1 MPTILLLGATSDVA
15 QACARQSAKE
25 KHDLILAGR
34 DLETLNRMAS
44 DLTIRYQVKAL
55 PVQFDAVDFASHNA
69 FYSSLNPKPDVTVCV
84 FGLLGDQ
91 KESEKDWDACR
102 KVLESNYNGAVSILN
117 VVANEYEARKSGVIV
132 GISSVAG
139 ERGRQSNY
147 IYGSAKAGF
156 TAYLSGLR
164 NRLQASGVH
173 VITVKPGFIATR
185 MTEGLKLPKPTTAQ
199 PDQVASAIMKAVR
212 KRKNVI
218 YTLWMWRYIMLI
230 IRSIPEGIF
239 KKLKL

>member
-1 MPTILLLGATSDVA
+1 MTVLILGASSDVA
-15 QACARQSAKE
+15 VACAQQYAQQG
-25 KHDLILAGR
+25 HDLFLAGR
-34 DLETLNRMAS
+34 DLSALAISAN
-44 DLTIRYQVKAL
+44 DLEIRYKIKAK
-55 PVQFDAVDFASHNA
+55 PVAFDALAFDKHADF
-69 FYSSLNPKPDVTVCV
+69 YKSLTPEPEVTICV

-91 KESEKDWDACR
+91 NVSAANWQECK
-102 KVLESNYNGAVSILN
+102 KVIDSNYTGAVSILN
-117 VVANEYEARKSGVIV
+117 VVANSYEAKKSGTIV

-164 NRLQASGVH
+164 NRMVQSGVH
-173 VITVKPGFIATR
+173 VMTVKPGFIYTR
-185 MTEGLKLPKPTTAQ
+185 MTENLKLPAPLTAKPVQ
-199 PDQVASAIMKAVR
+199 LGKAIFNGVK

-218 YTLWMWRYIMLI
+218 YVLPVWALVMLV
-230 IRSIPEGIF
+230 IRNIPERIF